1 MEKDIVWG
9 LLSRDDWIKLIPVV
23 KVILDYEQKVDAML
37 EVAKEFGLDIT
48 FMALKQFGL
57 RQQGIP

>member
-1 MEKDIVWG
+1 
-9 LLSRDDWIKLIPVV
+9 
-23 KVILDYEQKVDAML
+23 ML

-57 RQQGIP
+57 RQQGIL